1 MKECRRKRL
10 TSPHPHPSTHTPGVL
25 FPQDFRDAV
34 LKARHKYVEG
44 VGSGDGLGY
53 GGGPV
58 NGAVRA
64 APVMNPEIAAPVMNP
79 EIAALYQR
87 QENLLERMVTSLER
101 IEQANTM

>member
-44 VGSGDGLGY
+44 VGGGDGLGH

-58 NGAVRA
+58 NGAVL
-64 APVMNPEIAAPVMNP
+64 AAPVMNP